1 MTSRADIFLFSRLEQ
16 MSCDDDN
23 ERVQPKSEVFDLS
36 ACRHSSSSDQILSSP
51 SASGFVAQR
60 ARNLSMDALNEVS
73 KRDDSSPKRN
83 SIVLEIV
90 AM

>member
-1 MTSRADIFLFSRLEQ
+1 MI
-16 MSCDDDN
+16 CDDDN
-23 ERVQPKSEVFDLS
+23 DELVQPKNEVFDLS

-51 SASGFVAQR
+51 SASTFALQR
-60 ARNLSMDALNEVS
+60 ARNLSMDAIDEAS
-73 KRDDSSPKRN
+73 KRDGSSPKRN